1 MKFAIFGNTYQAKKS
16 SHAVTLFKLLKKQ
29 GAEIGMCREFYQFLV
44 SENMDIKADQLFD
57 GDDFTADMVISI
69 GGDGTF
75 LKAAIKIG
83 RVYHPANIPTTFTSI
98 QAVEVCKRT
107 SL

>member
-44 SENMDIKADQLFD
+44 SENMDIEADQLFD

-75 LKAAIKIG
+75 LKACPPRRK
-83 RVYHPANIPTTFTSI
+83 
-98 QAVEVCKRT
+98 KRDPYFGN
-107 SL
+107 

>member
-44 SENMDIKADQLFD
+44 SENMDIEADQLFD

-75 LKAAIKIG
+75 LKAARFQKRSVASDADYHIGSKIITIK
-83 RVYHPANIPTTFTSI
+83 
-98 QAVEVCKRT
+98 
-107 SL
+107 